1 MLVAASMARMAAQ
14 QPGPSDVDA
23 LPSSVPTAKISY
35 GANPLQYG
43 ELRLPKGKGPFL
55 VAVVIHG
62 GCWTKGLATLRNT
75 APIASALTESGIAT
89 WNIEYREVGD
99 QGGGWP
105 GTFQDWA
112 AATDY
117 LRNLSQKYPLDLS
130 RVVVLGHSAGGHA
143 ALWVAGRHRLPATS
157 EIRGPNP
164 LRVKAAV
171 SIDGPGDLA
180 GFVGFDAE
188 VCGGSVVEPL
198 MGGAPSDRPERY
210 QQGSPQSLLP
220 LGVPQFLIS
229 ATVLTADKAREYQKI
244 ARAKGDRVDVLTL
257 DTGHFNLISPGD
269 KAWEQVKRM
278 ILDQAFQTKG
288 EPTHR

>member
-1 MLVAASMARMAAQ
+1 
-14 QPGPSDVDA
+14 
-23 LPSSVPTAKISY
+23 
-35 GANPLQYG
+35 
-43 ELRLPKGKGPFL
+43 
-55 VAVVIHG
+55 
-62 GCWTKGLATLRNT
+62 
-75 APIASALTESGIAT
+75 
-89 WNIEYREVGD
+89 
-99 QGGGWP
+99 
-105 GTFQDWA
+105 
-112 AATDY
+112 
-117 LRNLSQKYPLDLS
+117 
-130 RVVVLGHSAGGHA
+130 
-143 ALWVAGRHRLPATS
+143 
-157 EIRGPNP
+157 
-164 LRVKAAV
+164 
-171 SIDGPGDLA
+171 
-180 GFVGFDAE
+180 
-188 VCGGSVVEPL
+188 